1 MPTYQITYQVNR
13 FLDYKVK
20 ADSEKDAIKAI
31 NDDLVD
37 HYDDYTDY
45 DTSVIHSIKKEED

>member
-13 FLDYKVK
+13 FLDYKIK

-45 DTSVIHSIKKEED
+45 DTSVIHSITKEKD